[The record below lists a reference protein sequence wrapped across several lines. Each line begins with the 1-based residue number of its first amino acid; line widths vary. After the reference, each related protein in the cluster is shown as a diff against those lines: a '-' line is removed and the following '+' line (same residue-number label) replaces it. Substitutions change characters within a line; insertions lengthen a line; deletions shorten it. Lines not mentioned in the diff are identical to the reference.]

1 MCVGGVRDGH
11 GENVRESQ
19 KQVHYDYKN
28 LLGGMMRKFS
38 WMLSALLVLAGHGAE
53 ITTEGEEAKAVVE
66 TEPLLPD
73 EITWDRDG
81 SKMVLIPVVLLNC
94 PIIPQGLR

>member
-1 MCVGGVRDGH
+1 
-11 GENVRESQ
+11 
-19 KQVHYDYKN
+19 
-28 LLGGMMRKFS
+28 MMRKFS
-38 WMLSALLVLAGHGAE
+38 WMLSALLVLAGYGAE
-53 ITTEGEEAKAVVE
+53 ITTEREEPKAVVE

-94 PIIPQGLR
+94 PIIPQGLGQILANSGVVFMNPTCKKANSW